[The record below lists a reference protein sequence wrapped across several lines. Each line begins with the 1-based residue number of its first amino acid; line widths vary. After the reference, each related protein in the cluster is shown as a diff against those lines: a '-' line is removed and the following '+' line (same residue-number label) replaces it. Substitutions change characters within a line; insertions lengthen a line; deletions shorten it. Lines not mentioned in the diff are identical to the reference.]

1 MAYESAIS
9 RPRALGALFA
19 TLLVAACSTA
29 PVKAP
34 LPPTQQARD
43 LQQTR
48 QNAVEI
54 GPLRDVVNA
63 QQRLN
68 RVIAPLLLANAD
80 LCKSHARNLLGFT
93 AQNRHSFTPEFA
105 DAARVALGLDDRLQV
120 THVMPGS
127 GAARAG
133 LRAGDRLLMAE
144 DKLLPDGDDAE
155 KAARQILGPL
165 VGTRASVKLTVQ
177 RGDAELAINVPLT
190 RACSM
195 RAAFGNTRNV
205 NSYGDGSRILV
216 TDGMLDFV
224 RSDEEL
230 AYVLAKEMAS
240 NILGYPER
248 LRQSAALDGMID
260 NLEKIRPDATLLLGT
275 GGLKAVPQ
283 ELDAAADRLSLYLLV
298 RAGYGIDRTD
308 DFWRRLGEHVPVTLL
323 NGHTHL
329 HPATAFRV
337 AALQKAQEEIRA
349 KQAAKKPLVP

>member
-1 MAYESAIS
+1 MAYATAFI
-9 RPRALGALFA
+9 RPRGIGAALALSA
-19 TLLVAACSTA
+19 LAACTTA
-29 PVKAP
+29 PVKP
-34 LPPTQQARD
+34 LPPTPAARD

-48 QNAVEI
+48 EHAVDI
-54 GPLRDVVNA
+54 GPLREVVGA

-93 AQNRHSFTPEFA
+93 AQNRHSFTAEFA
-105 DAARVALGLDDRLQV
+105 DAAHAALGLDERLQV

-133 LRAGDRLLMAE
+133 LRNGDRLLMAE
-144 DKLLPDGDDAE
+144 DKLLPQGDDAE
-155 KAARQILGPL
+155 RAARQILGPL
-165 VGTRASVKLTVQ
+165 AGTRANVRLTVQ

-195 RAAFGNTRNV
+195 RAAFGNARNV
-205 NSYGDGSRILV
+205 NSYADGSRILV
-216 TDGMLDFV
+216 TAGMLDFV

-230 AYVLAKEMAS
+230 AYVLAKEMAH

-248 LRQSAALDGMID
+248 MRLAATLDGIID
-260 NLEKIRPDATLLLGT
+260 NLEKVRPDTTLLLGT
-275 GGLKAVPQ
+275 GGLKPLPQ
-283 ELDAAADRLSLYLLV
+283 DLDAAADRLSLYLLV
-298 RAGYGIDRTD
+298 RAGYGIDRAD

-323 NGHTHL
+323 NGHTAG

-337 AALQKAQEEIRA
+337 AALQKAQEEIHA